1 MGSGIMND
9 VKSLWRFRNDY
20 DLRVSDELVKELGIM
35 DESKRFV
42 FAIKEQDTQAVVYV
56 VCVQN
61 LSKRYAVDVERVVSC
76 VRPSAVVAR
85 VNEVD
90 FDNVGGEEG
99 CLIPTSLGVVKR
111 CFLHK
116 IGKDKYENVAGSL
129 VLKEIFGVGFNGH
142 FWVTERMVEE
152 VGSLFMLLQSSSV
165 KLESEN
171 HENNHLRDYSAI
183 NVMIAQG
190 GFVTFSSLEAAG
202 SALNVCLICRDI
214 PTPKSEAFRCS
225 VQIITEH
232 GVDATG
238 RYTRYVDVQL
248 KSVGRSSCFTG
259 CQWIPKFTILKEE
272 SIDSSFARF
281 NTIIISLKAL
291 DEGFSSK
298 NYIRKFLR
306 VLHPKWRSKI
316 FRQPQEE
323 KKSFRKRDDKKGKSD
338 RKCFR
343 CCDPNHLI
351 SECPKSSRNK
361 DQKAF
366 VRGSQSDIKNEVE
379 DKTNDETC
387 LMAQSL
393 NEVTFDSFHFSDN
406 ASSFDKKLSM
416 ITYVKLA

>member
-1 MGSGIMND
+1 MGSGIMNY
-9 VKSLWRFRNDY
+9 VKSFWQFRNDY

-35 DESKRFV
+35 DE
-42 FAIKEQDTQAVVYV
+42 
-56 VCVQN
+56 
-61 LSKRYAVDVERVVSC
+61 SKRYAVDVERVVSC

-116 IGKDKYENVAGSL
+116 IGKDKYENVGGSL

-152 VGSLFMLLQSSSV
+152 VEISYNIDAPKNGWDCARHIVNQNPHSFAAWNCYYKATS
-165 KLESEN
+165 
-171 HENNHLRDYSAI
+171 R
-183 NVMIAQG
+183 IAEG

-225 VQIITEH
+225 VQIITVH

-259 CQWIPKFTILKEE
+259 CQWIPK
-272 SIDSSFARF
+272 
-281 NTIIISLKAL
+281 
-291 DEGFSSK
+291 
-298 NYIRKFLR
+298 
-306 VLHPKWRSKI
+306 VLI
-316 FRQPQEE
+316 
-323 KKSFRKRDDKKGKSD
+323 
-338 RKCFR
+338 
-343 CCDPNHLI
+343 
-351 SECPKSSRNK
+351 
-361 DQKAF
+361 
-366 VRGSQSDIKNEVE
+366 
-379 DKTNDETC
+379 
-387 LMAQSL
+387 
-393 NEVTFDSFHFSDN
+393 
-406 ASSFDKKLSM
+406 
-416 ITYVKLA
+416 